1 MIPELCKGACSQASC
16 DAHADPEGALS
27 TDDGD
32 AQQMGAAA
40 AAKDGTASGAEATKI
55 PEPAAATPARS
66 DGSENMLFRLA
77 DAATMDVDLDGSI
90 GSPPTVQSRCTLFST
105 HLH

>member
-1 MIPELCKGACSQASC
+1 M
-16 DAHADPEGALS
+16 
-27 TDDGD
+27 DDGD
-32 AQQMGAAA
+32 AQQTGAGAAA
-40 AAKDGTASGAEATKI
+40 KNGKASGAEATKLLD
-55 PEPAAATPARS
+55 PAAATPAQS

-90 GSPPTVQSRCTLFST
+90 GSPPTVQSRCTFFST